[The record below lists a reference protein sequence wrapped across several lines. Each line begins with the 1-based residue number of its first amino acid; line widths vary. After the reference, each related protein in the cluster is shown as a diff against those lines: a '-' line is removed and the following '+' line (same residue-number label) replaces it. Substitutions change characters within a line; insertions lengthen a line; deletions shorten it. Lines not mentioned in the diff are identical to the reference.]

1 MKKQCL
7 IVLATVATM
16 VIGLGSLASVQGS
29 EIISSVPGNTVV
41 EDPQGDLLLR
51 GCDPEHRGIPCSLFP
66 GEGLDLPGYF
76 DIKEA
81 KITQISK
88 GQVDLHI
95 TLYEPIPAVPSTPD
109 GTPYGFVSYIWQFAG
124 GCVDPQ
130 PGNKDSISVVWTYWE
145 DNQTWEWR
153 AYWYVITKCDPS
165 REIQK
170 GDLVPFKFTVD
181 GVKVRVALT
190 DILTAIDPDD
200 GYLEWHAAVRRLPFI
215 RPPFT
220 STIPVDFAPDVEAL
234 NPAPPPILIE
244 PEDFATWEP
253 R

>member
-7 IVLATVATM
+7 IVLATVAAM

-95 TLYEPIPAVPSTPD
+95 TLYEPVPAEP
-109 GTPYGFVSYIWQFAG
+109 PYGFVSYIWQFEG
-124 GCVDPQ
+124 GCVGQNPQ
-130 PGNKDSISVVWTYWE
+130 LGDKAAISIVWHPG
-145 DNQTWEWR
+145 
-153 AYWYVITKCDPS
+153 TK
-165 REIQK
+165 
-170 GDLVPFKFTVD
+170 T
-181 GVKVRVALT
+181 
-190 DILTAIDPDD
+190 
-200 GYLEWHAAVRRLPFI
+200 
-215 RPPFT
+215 
-220 STIPVDFAPDVEAL
+220 
-234 NPAPPPILIE
+234 
-244 PEDFATWEP
+244 
-253 R
+253 